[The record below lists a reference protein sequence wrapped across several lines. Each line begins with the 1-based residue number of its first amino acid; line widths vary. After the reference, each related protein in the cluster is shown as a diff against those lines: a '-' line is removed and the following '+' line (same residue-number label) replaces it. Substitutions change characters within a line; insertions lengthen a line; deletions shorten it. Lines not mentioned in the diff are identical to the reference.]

1 MAVYHD
7 SVGVTKKKKKTTE
20 GKSQVAQDYEAK
32 KKKEEEEKKQREA
45 QQKANQRRAS
55 LPTVLAKNENSGA
68 SERYLRQNGGQYGK
82 DLANARSVIPGAAK
96 TTLANEQIM
105 REQSKRPN
113 ALERNPY
120 VQTAVAGSAA
130 IRNQTAPDAA
140 TAQYT
145 YEDYTKAMREL
156 ERQRAQDRLQEAKRR
171 ENNVYRYAKDYS
183 ADELS
188 LMQQA
193 AQMGAE
199 YEAERAARSARDPR
213 LTGGNVYQQQN
224 ADRTMNEAYRRA
236 EEAEGRAAYLQAA
249 KKYREDAERDAVMQG
264 RYDRLPS
271 DPSFRNQAALGK
283 QRYERTTIDREAFDG
298 DPNEKL
304 SKRPADMLVGEKKE
318 IFYALYAQDP
328 QKAQEY
334 AEYTFWKDYQAEMD
348 KAFAWAGQNPLT
360 RGTSW
365 ELGRRLGQ
373 AAGFQPFTTTGRM
386 MAMMGQAL
394 SGGSA
399 QGLQEH
405 GLLNMGDTG
414 KAAQLSSDP
423 YVRALGRRFS
433 AQSLAGTLPEN
444 IEVIGGD
451 GPVAQGI
458 NKSISALVGGKGLAD
473 VSQLASSMLTS
484 YENAMLTGAFGM
496 LGEGMDPAQAENV
509 AKVGE
514 AIGLALMG
522 SSAAAS
528 DYAELMAKGVD
539 QKTAMLHATA
549 AGVAEAAFE
558 KLSLENIIHMRTD
571 GGLKQLLEN
580 WFIQAGV
587 EASEETFTTMANR
600 VTDEIIMDTNGYYSA
615 VQERQHELLVQGV
628 PYAEAKAQAE
638 REWLVEIL
646 NDALGGFISGG
657 GMTAMNTVQGG
668 IANIQ
673 ERIEARNER
682 NTMREWIGSA
692 AANEQNAE
700 LQAALDQYAKD
711 NKLKG
716 YDQAQIEQ
724 VREWN
729 RQQSQQATE
738 EAQSTTKSEREVRRE
753 TARGKKAARNVGKVT
768 QAVLNDIEQ
777 KTRGKVMREYEADLA
792 DVSSRYK
799 GLADTVRETAYNA
812 SSDLYGTAKSVREL
826 DTLHKDNVQGVK
838 NDALRQ
844 AAISA
849 YNDRMEQLAPKG
861 SRADARWRARQAF
874 SNGALDLSASY
885 GEGEG
890 RVQTQI
896 DGITEDG
903 KKIKLANGEV
913 KAVDELELDTDTQ
926 DILKMLTTRGL
937 GSVANDVLAEY
948 QAQVKKGDL
957 MSGYGFATDF
967 IRAIEYG
974 RTNQKLSDV
983 QDALKNIKDSRT
995 VEVAWKLG
1003 REQAQKQAEAGRRS
1017 TAAKAQTGRKASYQT
1032 VEELLGKEPDGGG
1045 VKSATGRKGS
1055 VDVSRIKGMQ
1065 LDAAQTS
1072 QVQMAKTIARA
1083 LGVDVSFFASEADEN
1098 GRYHGAQGSY
1108 RDGVIELDIN
1118 AGRLSTLAMKSGI
1131 LKTMS
1136 HELTHFIQD
1145 YSSDLYQ
1152 ELKDFAFQVL
1162 GEKAGVGGIEELI
1175 DEKVARSGDK
1185 ISRPDA
1191 EDEVIADAMET
1202 MLGSSEA
1209 VKQLYAQNATL
1220 ADKVLSW
1227 LADFMSV
1234 VKAAI
1239 GPADHREAKIIDE
1252 LDEQM
1257 RKVFQDKWDAALADA
1272 ANRLAGNVSSERV
1285 NDATEAIGITVDTQT
1300 ESANP
1305 TDMQFSERT
1314 WTASDYVQHMD
1325 AAAAKLAEALDL
1337 PKEKAEKYI
1346 RDINSVA
1353 KMIADDRARLDYY
1366 SAPGLS
1372 AFKSNSEYGGSIDF
1386 STLCKK
1392 RRLFTGT
1399 FSAIQRALPNTTLT
1413 AQDVLAIRSMMDEAG
1428 LEVACGKCYVE
1439 GSRAVMGEF
1448 TRRFIDQ
1455 YKQLNPGKWAPN
1467 MAQMNTPDGIE
1478 WVRQT
1483 HPEVYEQ
1490 YEYFWNHYGK
1500 LEGIEG
1506 KNLFAS
1512 QQKPKLYQART
1523 EYKGEVLEEFQKSTK
1538 AETQAVV
1545 KEKNDNGGLRMQS
1558 FSDFELVH
1566 LIDCM
1571 QVIMDMSRVGLYG
1584 QAYTKVPEFAMALG
1598 KTGLKINL
1606 SIDAW
1611 GVDENGKLIFNDKE
1625 GMNSQ
1630 TAFDLRNRF
1639 SDNVGTI
1646 CCVYDDKMLLAALAD
1661 ERIDFIIPFHRSQWK
1676 KSQYKAMG
1684 LPDTT
1689 KDYTYQQNE
1698 KWLNPKAH
1706 THEYRGRT
1714 VPTKVTNYM
1723 PNEYWYS
1730 YLSGKENAER
1740 YLEKCAKDGKRPKF
1754 YKLLVNNGD
1763 GSYSLQPDG
1772 STDGY
1777 WKLLIDFKMYNNE
1790 GVGVPQQAVK
1800 PIFDMDGE
1808 GGIKQMLAEYKDGHN
1823 RYPVA
1828 QGIVDDFVEKYKK
1841 EHPKKQYSERDTE
1854 YLSLAKDPEKNRA
1867 RLQEMVDEA
1876 AEKAGYDTGY
1886 LVWRGD
1892 SKPYNVLKT
1901 GAELDEESG
1910 NDYTDDH
1917 GNLGN
1922 GLYFTPD
1929 RSYAERFAGRNGVL
1943 RKFYLKS
1950 NMADLE
1956 NADVR
1961 AIRMAIKQ
1969 ELEDEL
1975 GDFSRDE
1982 LYERLM
1988 DETETDGIKAK
1999 GVGGFSLGAATDV
2012 LVRESWQ
2019 AKLAD
2024 PVTYDDSG
2032 NVIPLSERFDTR
2044 KEDIRYSL
2052 RPVEAVEPKT
2062 NGWQRSATFDE
2073 VKAEHPTLFELA
2085 AEEADTRNPTQI
2097 KGTVRTYRKIYDK
2110 LKAEGFD
2117 GTILDA
2123 SSGLG
2128 VGTEAGRN
2136 EYNFD
2141 VDDIEPFPDASY
2153 KPRYTDYSKLDKTY
2167 DVVISNAVLNV
2178 IPQDLRDAMVVKIGE
2193 LLNPGGRAFIN
2204 VRGDDVK
2211 NAKTKVAINEAGMEY
2226 FISDSG
2232 SYQKGF
2238 TPTELKAYLEDAL
2251 GDGFTVQLDRSFG
2264 KVSAVVT
2271 KLGEKNTTREGGK
2284 VRYSERDE
2292 SLLDDRELAQGLTEK
2307 DAQNEEQRRLL
2318 RDVKAKDAKIKA
2330 LEEKLADARRE
2341 LKTTERRLN
2350 TKGIP
2355 TFVQDTMRQMGITDA
2370 NHRNLAK
2377 RVTGILTDTYEKAL
2391 ADIDN
2396 GKGAGEMLNTL
2407 YDGASQAVDA
2417 MIRDGTYTEQYGY
2430 GWLKQTWEQMT
2441 AGDAEGRQNLVDEL
2455 VGYIYQDFAANRYRE
2470 AIKPT
2475 AADRLVEKTAKQYQE
2490 KLDKATAHTDAL
2502 TQQRDVAQKEL
2513 ALYKRLEQDAM
2524 GRAKGLEE
2532 DLAEARASLKAEQ
2545 KDSKAADAKIQRLE
2559 ASLKDARSK
2568 AKQWQSKAEHG
2579 GVLARQMA
2587 QSKNRDI
2594 RDIRAASDKAL
2605 AGKTRELEKVQRD
2618 LEKQIQREK
2627 DILSGKLRAPQM
2639 VQMLKQERAR
2649 VTEQKNEQIQKMRES
2664 RKRNDLMR
2672 RIRNLREDLQR
2683 RILRPTDR
2691 TFVPPELAKSL
2702 VAVLDT
2708 LDVSPKEGTKAAA
2721 KYERINDAVRKAA
2734 DAYAALKNSEDSTF
2748 STEYDAEFAEEVH
2761 ELAARLDGRKVQDLT
2776 AAEMQEIYDTVRR
2789 IRDQLRYA
2797 AVLLNG
2803 DRTRSVYEA
2812 AESIREQQAKLTPRS
2827 QASAFERSKRNRL
2840 MGNLSVMRSIE
2851 MMSGWDRSS
2860 TLYQMYHDIENGASG
2875 SDGWV
2880 MRYNKRLQP
2889 LKTGKNEKAYR
2900 DALTRKVDFGIKDVD
2915 GRTVKMTRMQAI
2927 QLWLTYEREAQNDML
2942 NHLQKGGAVIRD
2954 ALALQD
2960 GKTDNITSQ
2969 RVKLTNEQMHEIRNK
2984 LMQWNRQWVTDYEK
2998 TLRDYFAEEQTEANK
3013 VHNALKH
3020 TVIGSE
3026 AAYFP
3031 IKVDNNYLE
3040 AKLEDNEVFNLF
3052 VKTPGATNEL
3062 KKSAPQPVII
3072 DGADTMLARHVKE
3085 MGDYINLALPLRDF
3099 AKVYNA
3105 RMQNGDDVYS
3115 TVQKMIEDN
3124 FGSKGL
3130 NLIIQSLKDV
3140 QGGGRVT
3147 NWNTQ
3152 IADMLRSLQ
3161 GSFVR
3166 SALLINPSVTIKQAA
3181 SYIAAN
3187 SVLSHKALEAGN
3199 RPIFTGADQSNSPTL
3214 IAHIFANPSGKTAS
3228 RIYNEIDAHTSVHYV
3243 RRLGMSQTEIASE
3256 ANRSG
3261 RVRRAMDNIGASMEQ
3276 TGIGH
3281 AVRKAG
3287 EVLNPVTW
3295 IQRMDVATT
3304 AALWVAAKA
3313 QARYDGFKTGTT
3325 EYWDHVTELYEQ
3337 TIRETQPMYDGLHRA
3352 AIQKGE
3358 GLMQY
3363 LFPFRTVPIQNHGQI
3378 SSHYEAML
3386 AAKGKQA
3393 KAAAAGKLA
3402 RTVWANTMSAVV
3414 FSMFTMVAALMKR
3427 KTKKYQDEDEEY
3439 TTESVLT
3446 GLAQDV
3452 GSVWV
3457 SNLLP
3462 QFGSE
3467 LVGIG
3472 ETLYNKFTGSGKRTF
3487 DAVSVGIA
3495 DLINDAVK
3503 TLAEF
3508 AGETGKAL
3516 RGEDAELWDKTLTL
3530 LQDSAKLLGL
3540 PAETIVTYFN
3550 GMRDNIMDIV
3560 EGRSPVF
3567 NNDSVDRTN
3576 AVNAK
3581 RYYEAML
3588 DGDEEK
3594 AAAVLDEMRANT
3606 TGTQKEINQKVR
3618 NAINDL
3624 AKEDYKSGEMD
3635 LDEYIS
3641 FLESTG
3647 LWESD
3652 ALAEKAV
3659 GAVKEL
3665 YNDGKLTE
3673 DEAIDLL
3680 GKYKGLDED
3689 EAWFKVQEWEDKAQA
3704 VQDALD
3710 AGLEADQAEDVST
3723 SKYRRVFDA
3732 IDANADAS
3740 EAIQDLIDHG
3750 MDKDAVT
3757 KKVKEYLRDQ
3767 YVDGVYTEQKY
3778 KNYLSRY
3785 AGITG
3790 QDANDALADAKNRVR
3805 AKEFEQKHPELD
3817 WTMDNIT
3824 AYYDKVPKTVISKTP
3839 AQANIPVSTFDLYLT
3854 NAKTVTGTDKDHD
3867 GKTDSGSL
3875 KQAYIYMVDKLPGL
3889 SNEQKELLLRL
3900 KYDLPTKSNEDKEY
3914 DIPWH
3919 KK

>member
-20 GKSQVAQDYEAK
+20 AKSRVAQDYEAK

-55 LPTVLAKNENSGA
+55 LPTVLAKNANSGEA
-68 SERYLRQNGGQYGK
+68 ERYLRQNGGQYGK
-82 DLANARSVIPGAAK
+82 DLANARSMIPGAAK
-96 TTLANEQIM
+96 TTLANEAIM
-105 REQSKRPN
+105 REQSKRPS

-120 VQTAVAGSAA
+120 VQTAVSGAAA

-183 ADELS
+183 ANELS
-188 LMQQA
+188 WMQQA
-193 AQMGAE
+193 AQMGAQ

-249 KKYREDAERDAVMQG
+249 KDYRESAERDAVMQG

-271 DPSFRNQAALGK
+271 DPSFKNQAALGK
-283 QRYERTTIDREAFDG
+283 QRYERTIDREAFDG

-318 IFYALYAQDP
+318 IFYAIYAQDP

-433 AQSLAGTLPEN
+433 AQSLAGTLPEDLP
-444 IEVIGGD
+444 VI
-451 GPVAQGI
+451 
-458 NKSISALVGGKGLAD
+458 GGKGLAD

-496 LGEGMDPAQAENV
+496 LGDGMDPAQAENV

-580 WFIQAGV
+580 WFVQAGV

-682 NTMREWIGSA
+682 NTVREWIGSA

-729 RQQSQQATE
+729 RQQSQQTTE
-738 EAQSTTKSEREVRRE
+738 EAQSTAKSEREVRRE

-792 DVSSRYK
+792 DVSRRYK

-849 YNDRMEQLAPKG
+849 YNDRMEQLAPKD

-874 SNGALDLSASY
+874 SNGALDLAASY
-885 GEGEG
+885 GEGDG
-890 RVQTQI
+890 HVQTQI

-903 KKIKLANGEV
+903 KKVKLANGEV
-913 KAVDELELDTDTQ
+913 KTVDELELDADTR
-926 DILKMLTTRGL
+926 DILTMLTTRGL
-937 GSVANDVLAEY
+937 GSVANNVLAEY

-967 IRAIEYG
+967 IRAVEYG

-983 QDALKNIKDSRT
+983 QAALKNIKDKRT

-1065 LDAAQTS
+1065 LDAAQRA

-1083 LGVDVSFFASEADEN
+1083 IGVDVSFFASEADEN

-1108 RDGVIELDIN
+1108 RNGVIELDIN

-1152 ELKDFAFQVL
+1152 ELKDYAFRVL
-1162 GEKAGVGGIEELI
+1162 GEKEGVGGIEELI

-1227 LADFMSV
+1227 LADFMNI

-1257 RKVFQDKWDAALADA
+1257 RKVFQDKWDTALADA
-1272 ANRLAGNVSSERV
+1272 ANRLAASETGNEKTAREGGKVQNSERDSAGRELSEGQREFFKDSKVRDDDGQLLVMYHGTTHYGDITKFKPGKTGWLGPGIYLTSRESDAQRYADAMGPGNGTMYQLYANVTNPLIVTSGNPVPDVLLAAYGKKSVYDARKKSQTNDTYILTRNDIKRLQAKGYDGILWRFGKSLEV
-1285 NDATEAIGITVDTQT
+1285 NVFGQNQIKRVDNQ
-1300 ESANP
+1300 NP
-1305 TDMQFSERT
+1305 TDHPDIRYSERD
-1314 WTASDYVQHMD
+1314 S
-1325 AAAAKLAEALDL
+1325 AA
-1337 PKEKAEKYI
+1337 
-1346 RDINSVA
+1346 
-1353 KMIADDRARLDYY
+1353 
-1366 SAPGLS
+1366 
-1372 AFKSNSEYGGSIDF
+1372 
-1386 STLCKK
+1386 
-1392 RRLFTGT
+1392 
-1399 FSAIQRALPNTTLT
+1399 
-1413 AQDVLAIRSMMDEAG
+1413 MDEAYLDAVKSG
-1428 LEVACGKCYVE
+1428 DMNAAQRLVDEKAKAAGWTIHAYH
-1439 GSRAVMGEF
+1439 GTSRADRVGTVFRADRATSGPMAYFTSSKEIADHYAKDKRDTSLAYDTDYDSYETQFRAKTKKGAKYPIDTKIEKAWGYIDITKRNEIREKAGQLRFDWDGEDD
-1448 TRRFIDQ
+1448 TAFILDKDNKEANGGFQ
-1455 YKQLNPGKWAPN
+1455 WQLKEARGNVIKAL
-1467 MAQMNTPDGIE
+1467 IE
-1478 WVRQT
+1478 QWL
-1483 HPEVYEQ
+1483 
-1490 YEYFWNHYGK
+1490 NSG
-1500 LEGIEG
+1500 
-1506 KNLFAS
+1506 NLFDVENRF
-1512 QQKPKLYQART
+1512 LD
-1523 EYKGEVLEEFQKSTK
+1523 VLKMVGIT
-1538 AETQAVV
+1538 
-1545 KEKNDNGGLRMQS
+1545 D
-1558 FSDFELVH
+1558 ELK
-1566 LIDCM
+1566 
-1571 QVIMDMSRVGLYG
+1571 RVGLDVEYKDPE
-1584 QAYTKVPEFAMALG
+1584 YREEKTYDVYLKMTRPFHTSKV
-1598 KTGLKINL
+1598 N
-1606 SIDAW
+1606 
-1611 GVDENGKLIFNDKE
+1611 
-1625 GMNSQ
+1625 
-1630 TAFDLRNRF
+1630 NRF
-1639 SDNVGTI
+1639 IENFLKWADKQPSWKYNHDSMSADMWDKNDVTAEAFAERLRDDLQNKYTHAWTSVPDVVTDYLKHLGYDGIQDTGGKFHPESHTVYI
-1646 CCVYDDKMLLAALAD
+1646 PFSSEQIKSAEPVVYDDKD
-1661 ERIDFIIPFHRSQWK
+1661 
-1676 KSQYKAMG
+1676 
-1684 LPDTT
+1684 
-1689 KDYTYQQNE
+1689 
-1698 KWLNPKAH
+1698 
-1706 THEYRGRT
+1706 
-1714 VPTKVTNYM
+1714 
-1723 PNEYWYS
+1723 
-1730 YLSGKENAER
+1730 
-1740 YLEKCAKDGKRPKF
+1740 
-1754 YKLLVNNGD
+1754 
-1763 GSYSLQPDG
+1763 
-1772 STDGY
+1772 
-1777 WKLLIDFKMYNNE
+1777 
-1790 GVGVPQQAVK
+1790 
-1800 PIFDMDGE
+1800 
-1808 GGIKQMLAEYKDGHN
+1808 
-1823 RYPVA
+1823 
-1828 QGIVDDFVEKYKK
+1828 
-1841 EHPKKQYSERDTE
+1841 
-1854 YLSLAKDPEKNRA
+1854 
-1867 RLQEMVDEA
+1867 
-1876 AEKAGYDTGY
+1876 
-1886 LVWRGD
+1886 
-1892 SKPYNVLKT
+1892 
-1901 GAELDEESG
+1901 
-1910 NDYTDDH
+1910 
-1917 GNLGN
+1917 
-1922 GLYFTPD
+1922 
-1929 RSYAERFAGRNGVL
+1929 
-1943 RKFYLKS
+1943 
-1950 NMADLE
+1950 
-1956 NADVR
+1956 
-1961 AIRMAIKQ
+1961 
-1969 ELEDEL
+1969 
-1975 GDFSRDE
+1975 
-1982 LYERLM
+1982 
-1988 DETETDGIKAK
+1988 
-1999 GVGGFSLGAATDV
+1999 
-2012 LVRESWQ
+2012 
-2019 AKLAD
+2019 
-2024 PVTYDDSG
+2024 
-2032 NVIPLSERFDTR
+2032 NVIPLSERFNES
-2044 KEDIRYSL
+2044 KADI
-2052 RPVEAVEPKT
+2052 
-2062 NGWQRSATFDE
+2062 
-2073 VKAEHPTLFELA
+2073 
-2085 AEEADTRNPTQI
+2085 
-2097 KGTVRTYRKIYDK
+2097 
-2110 LKAEGFD
+2110 
-2117 GTILDA
+2117 
-2123 SSGLG
+2123 
-2128 VGTEAGRN
+2128 
-2136 EYNFD
+2136 
-2141 VDDIEPFPDASY
+2141 
-2153 KPRYTDYSKLDKTY
+2153 
-2167 DVVISNAVLNV
+2167 
-2178 IPQDLRDAMVVKIGE
+2178 
-2193 LLNPGGRAFIN
+2193 
-2204 VRGDDVK
+2204 
-2211 NAKTKVAINEAGMEY
+2211 
-2226 FISDSG
+2226 
-2232 SYQKGF
+2232 
-2238 TPTELKAYLEDAL
+2238 
-2251 GDGFTVQLDRSFG
+2251 
-2264 KVSAVVT
+2264 
-2271 KLGEKNTTREGGK
+2271 
-2284 VRYSERDE
+2284 RYSERDE

-2318 RDVKAKDAKIKA
+2318 RDVKAKDEKIKA

-2396 GKGAGEMLNTL
+2396 GKGAGDMLNTL

-2430 GWLKQTWEQMT
+2430 GWVKQTWEQMT

-2490 KLDKATAHTDAL
+2490 KLDKATAQTDAL

-2524 GRAKGLEE
+2524 GRAKGLEA

-2568 AKQWQSKAEHG
+2568 AKKWQSKAEHG

-2594 RDIRAASDKAL
+2594 RDIRAESDKAL
-2605 AGKTRELEKVQRD
+2605 AGKTRELEKIQRD

-2639 VQMLKQERAR
+2639 VQMLKQERER
-2649 VTEQKNEQIQKMRES
+2649 VTEQKNEQIRKMRES
-2664 RKRNDLMR
+2664 RKQSELMR

-2702 VAVLDT
+2702 VTVLDT
-2708 LDVSPKEGTKAAA
+2708 LDLSPKEGTKAAE
-2721 KYERINDAVRKAA
+2721 KYEQINEAVRKMA
-2734 DAYAALKNSEDSTF
+2734 DAYYKLKNDSD
-2748 STEYDAEFAEEVH
+2748 EYLSMDFEEEFH
-2761 ELAARLDGRKVQDLT
+2761 DDMLDLADKLEGRRVQDLNSN
-2776 AAEMQEIYDTVRR
+2776 EMREVYDTVRR
-2789 IRDQLRYA
+2789 IRDYLRDTTKLIGKANA
-2797 AVLLNG
+2797 AHTYDYG
-2803 DRTRSVYEA
+2803 DRIIA
-2812 AESIREQQAKLTPRS
+2812 DEQQIKQRKDGKKAAGRLTNTL
-2827 QASAFERSKRNRL
+2827 ASNVQIDA
-2840 MGNLSVMRSIE
+2840 LSPMRAVKMIG
-2851 MMSGWDRSS
+2851 GWSENS
-2860 TLYQMYHDIENGASG
+2860 ALYELWRDIE
-2875 SDGWV
+2875 DGNEIKNDVV
-2880 MRYNKRLQP
+2880 MESNKTMQP
-2889 LKTGKNEKAYR
+2889 FRTGKNEKTYL
-2900 DALTRKVDFGIKDVD
+2900 DALRKKLDFGIKDTSNK
-2915 GRTVKMTRMQAI
+2915 TVRMTKLQAI
-2927 QLWLTYEREAQNDML
+2927 QLYMTWQREANNEKL
-2942 NHLQKGGAVIRD
+2942 AHLQNGFASIRD
-2954 ALALQD
+2954 ADLIAK
-2960 GKTDNITSQ
+2960 GKSKQAAKTAQNI
-2969 RVKLTNEQMHEIRNK
+2969 K
-2984 LMQWNRQWVTDYEK
+2984 VTPEMIAKIERSFTEWDKGYIK
-2998 TLRDYFAEEQTEANK
+2998 AARDVFHRIFEDSNK
-3013 VHNALKH
+3013 VQYALRH
-3020 TVIGSE
+3020 TVMQGDDYYI
-3026 AAYFP
+3026 P
-3031 IKVDNNYLE
+3031 ISVDKNYLTVE
-3040 AKLEDNEVFNLF
+3040 PNNADVTQIGVKNPGSTKPLENRSG
-3052 VKTPGATNEL
+3052 KPI
-3062 KKSAPQPVII
+3062 II
-3072 DGADTMLARHVKE
+3072 DGLDVVLHKHVSDMSGYIGLAVPIRNFVKVWNVSQDDAN
-3085 MGDYINLALPLRDF
+3085 GDRVTVKSEISAAWGDKANDMMMETLKQIQNMNSGHYATGLDAISRNLNSAF
-3099 AKVYNA
+3099 AK
-3105 RMQNGDDVYS
+3105 
-3115 TVQKMIEDN
+3115 
-3124 FGSKGL
+3124 
-3130 NLIIQSLKDV
+3130 
-3140 QGGGRVT
+3140 
-3147 NWNTQ
+3147 
-3152 IADMLRSLQ
+3152 
-3161 GSFVR
+3161 
-3166 SALLINPSVTIKQAA
+3166 SALVGRPSVVIKQAA
-3181 SYIAAN
+3181 SYAAAG
-3187 SVLSHKALEAGN
+3187 SVLKQSALDTAQAVLLPVFLSPNSKFARNIYE
-3199 RPIFTGADQSNSPTL
+3199 RADRL
-3214 IAHIFANPSGKTAS
+3214 
-3228 RIYNEIDAHTSVHYV
+3228 TSELYM
-3243 RRLGMSQTEIASE
+3243 RRLGMSMVEIAQEKLRTGPVKRLTDQIGASLE
-3256 ANRSG
+3256 QNAFG
-3261 RVRRAMDNIGASMEQ
+3261 RVVRRASAW
-3276 TGIGH
+3276 
-3281 AVRKAG
+3281 
-3287 EVLNPVTW
+3287 LNPGDW

-3304 AALWVAAKA
+3304 TALFVACEHQAKSENLKPNTDA
-3313 QARYDGFKTGTT
+3313 FDNR
-3325 EYWDHVTELYEQ
+3325 VRELYNQ
-3337 TIRETQPMYDGLHRA
+3337 VITQTQPMYDPLYRNQL
-3352 AIQKGE
+3352 QKSKAGST
-3358 GLMQY
+3358 LQAM
-3363 LFPFRTVPIQNHGQI
+3363 FPFKTVPFQNYGQI
-3378 SSHYEAML
+3378 MDSIGSWQEAMRSGDKEQKKQASKHMAKTMYANFLSALVFAGLTILGNGVIMHKMKKWRDDDEELTAASL
-3386 AAKGKQA
+3386 AAQYA
-3393 KAAAAGKLA
+3393 K
-3402 RTVWANTMSAVV
+3402 
-3414 FSMFTMVAALMKR
+3414 
-3427 KTKKYQDEDEEY
+3427 
-3439 TTESVLT
+3439 
-3446 GLAQDV
+3446 DV
-3452 GSVWV
+3452 GDVML

-3462 QFGSE
+3462 YGGSE
-3467 LVGIG
+3467 LKEIVERLGDGGNKSYFDVFSIG
-3472 ETLYNKFTGSGKRTF
+3472 TLDLLNDTAKSIF
-3487 DAVSVGIA
+3487 DAWEAWGDKDASMDTKKDKLAKMVLEVTTMFGLPIRNMVELKDGIA
-3495 DLINDAVK
+3495 ANIRDIQNGN
-3503 TLAEF
+3503 F
-3508 AGETGKAL
+3508 PAL
-3516 RGEDAELWDKTLTL
+3516 
-3530 LQDSAKLLGL
+3530 
-3540 PAETIVTYFN
+3540 
-3550 GMRDNIMDIV
+3550 
-3560 EGRSPVF
+3560 
-3567 NNDSVDRTN
+3567 NNDVDRSN
-3576 AVNAK
+3576 SVNAK

-3588 DGDEEK
+3588 DGDKEK
-3594 AAAVLDEMRANT
+3594 AAAVLAEMRANT

-3618 NAINDL
+3618 NAINDR

-3647 LWESD
+3647 LWEPD

-3680 GKYKGLDED
+3680 GKYKGMDED

-3710 AGLEADQAEDVST
+3710 AGLEADQAEDVS
-3723 SKYRRVFDA
+3723 SSDYRHVYDA
-3732 IDANADAS
+3732 IDANKDIGDIVDELVS
-3740 EAIQDLIDHG
+3740 HG
-3750 MDKDAVT
+3750 KKRDDVIAAAKGYIVDKFE
-3757 KKVKEYLRDQ
+3757 K
-3767 YVDGVYTEQKY
+3767 GVY
-3778 KNYLSRY
+3778 
-3785 AGITG
+3785 
-3790 QDANDALADAKNRVR
+3790 
-3805 AKEFEQKHPELD
+3805 
-3817 WTMDNIT
+3817 
-3824 AYYDKVPKTVISKTP
+3824 
-3839 AQANIPVSTFDLYLT
+3839 
-3854 NAKTVTGTDKDHD
+3854 
-3867 GKTDSGSL
+3867 
-3875 KQAYIYMVDKLPGL
+3875 
-3889 SNEQKELLLRL
+3889 NERQFKELLARHCKITKTDEVNDILTKAKCFRETGYRL
-3900 KYDLPTKSNEDKEY
+3900 SNISTLYREGDITGAKAKDILQKYGGMSKEDADKKIRWYDLEKANPDLDISEANCNNWYDGTSKSRENGHEGAKAAGMSIEAYLRAKQTLSQIKDTNDNGTGEDEYIAALAKMNLPARQKDALYYEKYKGTTKYSN
-3914 DIPWH
+3914 
-3919 KK
+3919 KKW